1 VETEQKR
8 VGSLASLRDCRG
20 KLQALLSRQQYNRP
34 MRRVY
39 LDNNATTPVLPE
51 VFEAMKPFY
60 LEQFGN
66 ASSIHHY
73 GQHARAAVEKARG
86 EVAALLNARPAEIVF
101 TSGGTE
107 GDNAAIFGLVQRGD
121 HIITSTIEHHAVLN
135 TGKRLEQMGCEVS
148 YVPVNGRCQVD
159 PDDVRKALR
168 PNTRLISV
176 MMANNETG
184 VIQPVEEVGKIAQ
197 EADVFFHTDAVQAAG
212 KVPVDVQKIGCDVLS
227 ISGHKIHAP
236 QGTGAMYIRK
246 GTLIQ
251 PLIYG
256 GSHERQRRAG
266 TENVPGIVG
275 LGKAAELAKN
285 WLESCG
291 PAEMTAMR
299 NRLQNEILAKVE
311 AAGVNGQGAPR
322 VPNTTN
328 LWFDYI
334 EGEALVI
341 ALDLKGLA
349 VSSGAACSSGAIE
362 PSHVLLAMGLPHER
376 ARASVRLSLGKQTTS
391 EDVDFAIQLVP
402 ETVGR
407 LREIS
412 PLYRKH
418 AAV

>member
-1 VETEQKR
+1 
-8 VGSLASLRDCRG
+8 
-20 KLQALLSRQQYNRP
+20 

-51 VFEAMKPFY
+51 VFEAMRPFY

-66 ASSIHHY
+66 ASSIHHH
-73 GQHARAAVEKARG
+73 GQHARAAVEKARAS
-86 EVAALLNARPAEIVF
+86 VAALVNSRPAEIVF

-107 GDNAAIFGLVQRGD
+107 ADNLGIFGLVQRGD
-121 HIITSTIEHHAVLN
+121 HVITSTTEHSAVMN
-135 TGKRLEQMGCEVS
+135 SCKRLEQMGCEVTF
-148 YVPVNGRCQVD
+148 VPVNSRGEIV
-159 PDDVRKALR
+159 PDDVRGALR

-184 VIQPVEEVGKIAQ
+184 VIQPVEEIGRIAQ

-212 KVPVDVQKIGCDVLS
+212 KIPLDVQKIDCDALT

-236 QGTGAMYIRK
+236 QGTGALFIKK

-251 PLIYG
+251 PQIYG

-266 TENVPGIVG
+266 TENLPGIVG
-275 LGKAAELAKN
+275 LGKAAEIAKH
-285 WLESCG
+285 WLESG
-291 PAEMTAMR
+291 EAAEMSAMR
-299 NRLQNEILAKVE
+299 DRLQDSVLNAMDGM
-311 AAGVNGQGAPR
+311 GVNGMGAPR

-328 LWFDYI
+328 RWFDHI

-362 PSHVLLAMGLPHER
+362 PSHVLLAMALPHQR
-376 ARASVRLSLGKQTTS
+376 ARASIRISLGKQTTN
-391 EDVDFAIQLVP
+391 DDIDFAIKVIP
-402 ETVGR
+402 ETVAR

-412 PLYRKH
+412 PVYQKQTV
-418 AAV
+418 AK

>member
-1 VETEQKR
+1 
-8 VGSLASLRDCRG
+8 
-20 KLQALLSRQQYNRP
+20 

-51 VFEAMKPFY
+51 VFEAMRPFY
-60 LEQFGN
+60 LEKFGN

-73 GQHARAAVEKARG
+73 GQHARAAVEKARAS
-86 EVAALLNARPAEIVF
+86 VAALLNARPAEIIF

-107 GDNAAIFGLVQRGD
+107 ADNLGIFGLVARGE
-121 HIITSTIEHHAVLN
+121 HVITSTIEHSAVTN
-135 TGKRLEQMGCEVS
+135 TCKRLEQMGCEVT
-148 YVPVNGRCQVD
+148 YVPVNDRCLVD
-159 PDDVRKALR
+159 PDDVRRALR
-168 PNTRLISV
+168 PNTKLISV

-184 VIQPVEEVGKIAQ
+184 VVEPVEEIGKIAQ
-197 EADVFFHTDAVQAAG
+197 EADVFFHTDAIQAAG
-212 KVPVDVQKIGCDVLS
+212 KVPVDVQKIGCDALS
-227 ISGHKIHAP
+227 VSGHKIHAP
-236 QGTGAMYIRK
+236 QGTGALFLKK

-266 TENVPGIVG
+266 TENLPGIVG
-275 LGKAAELAKN
+275 LGKAAQIARDWLA
-285 WLESCG
+285 SDG
-291 PAEMTAMR
+291 PAEMSAMR
-299 NRLQNEILAKVE
+299 DRLQDSVLNAMDGL
-311 AAGVNGQGAPR
+311 GVNGLGAPR

-328 LWFDYI
+328 LYFDHI

-362 PSHVLLAMGLPHER
+362 PSHVLLAMGLAHQR
-376 ARASVRLSLGKQTTS
+376 ARASIRVSLGKQTTA
-391 EDVDFAIQLVP
+391 EDVDFAISVIP

-412 PLYRKH
+412 PLYRKQ
-418 AAV
+418 AVSQ

>member
-1 VETEQKR
+1 
-8 VGSLASLRDCRG
+8 
-20 KLQALLSRQQYNRP
+20 

-60 LEQFGN
+60 LEEFGN

-73 GQHARAAVEKARG
+73 GQRARSAVEKARAS
-86 EVAALLNARPAEIVF
+86 VAALLNARPAEIVF

-107 GDNAAIFGLVQRGD
+107 GDNAAIFGLATKGD
-121 HIITSTIEHHAVLN
+121 HIITSTIEHSAVMN
-135 TGKRLEQMGCEVS
+135 TCKRLEQMGCEVS
-148 YVPVNGRCQVD
+148 FVPVNGRGEVD
-159 PDDVRKALR
+159 PEDIRKALR
-168 PNTRLISV
+168 PNTRLISI

-184 VIQPVEEVGKIAQ
+184 VVQPVEEISRIARD
-197 EADVFFHTDAVQAAG
+197 ADVFFHTDAVQAAG
-212 KVPVDVQKIGCDVLS
+212 KIPIDVQQIGCDVLT

-236 QGTGAMYIRK
+236 QGTGAVYIKR

-266 TENVPGIVG
+266 TENLPGIVG
-275 LGKAAELAKN
+275 LGKAAELAKK
-285 WLESCG
+285 WLEGNG
-291 PAEMTAMR
+291 PAEMAAMR
-299 NRLQNEILAKVE
+299 DHLQNAVLKAIGE
-311 AAGVNGQGAPR
+311 AGINGDGARR

-362 PSHVLLAMGLPHER
+362 PSHVLLAMGLKHER
-376 ARASVRLSLGKQTTS
+376 ARSSVRISLGKQTTN
-391 EDVDFAIQLVP
+391 EDIEFAIKVLP
-402 ETVGR
+402 ETVTR

-412 PLYRKH
+412 PLHK
-418 AAV
+418 ASGSNVEKKTVIAS

>member
-1 VETEQKR
+1 
-8 VGSLASLRDCRG
+8 
-20 KLQALLSRQQYNRP
+20 

-51 VFEAMKPFY
+51 VLEAMRPFY

-73 GQHARAAVEKARG
+73 GQHARGAVEKARG
-86 EVAALLNARPAEIVF
+86 LVAALLNARPAEIVF

-107 GDNAAIFGLVQRGD
+107 ADNLGIFGLASRGD
-121 HIITSTIEHHAVLN
+121 HVITSTIEHSAVLN
-135 TGKRLEQMGCEVS
+135 TCKRLEQTGCEVTF
-148 YVPVNGRCQVD
+148 VAVNGRCEIN
-159 PDDVRKALR
+159 PDDVRAALR
-168 PNTRLISV
+168 PNTKLISV

-184 VIQPVEEVGKIAQ
+184 VVQPVEEIGKIAR

-212 KVPVDVQKIGCDVLS
+212 KLPVDVQKIGCDALS
-227 ISGHKIHAP
+227 ISGHKIHGP
-236 QGTGAMYIRK
+236 QGTGALYIKK

-266 TENVPGIVG
+266 TENLPGIVG
-275 LGKAAELAKN
+275 LGKAAELARH
-285 WLESCG
+285 WLESNVPAEMTG
-291 PAEMTAMR
+291 PAEMATMR
-299 NRLQNEILAKVE
+299 DRLQNHVMNALD
-311 AAGVNGQGAPR
+311 AAGVNGLGALR

-328 LWFDYI
+328 LWFDHI

-362 PSHVLLAMGLPHER
+362 PSHVLLAMGLPHQR
-376 ARASVRLSLGKQTTS
+376 ARASIRVSLGKQTTE
-391 EDVDFAIQLVP
+391 EDIDFATTVIP
-402 ETVGR
+402 ETVAR

-412 PLYRKH
+412 PVYQK
-418 AAV
+418 AKVM

>member
-1 VETEQKR
+1 
-8 VGSLASLRDCRG
+8 
-20 KLQALLSRQQYNRP
+20 

-51 VFEAMKPFY
+51 VLEAMRPFY
-60 LEQFGN
+60 LEEFGN

-73 GQHARAAVEKARG
+73 GQHARAAVEKARAS
-86 EVAALLNARPAEIVF
+86 VAALLNARPAEIIF

-107 GDNAAIFGLVQRGD
+107 ADNLAVFGLIRAGD
-121 HIITSTIEHHAVLN
+121 HVITSAIEHHAVLN
-135 TGKRLEQMGCEVS
+135 SCKRLEQMGCEVTF
-148 YVPVNGRCQVD
+148 VPVSGHGEIA
-159 PDDVRKALR
+159 PDDVRNALR
-168 PNTRLISV
+168 PNTRLISI

-184 VIQPVEEVGKIAQ
+184 VLQPVEEIGRIAL

-212 KVPVDVQKIGCDVLS
+212 KVPIDMARIACDALS

-236 QGTGAMYIRK
+236 QGTGAMFLKK

-251 PLIYG
+251 PMLYG

-266 TENVPGIVG
+266 TENLPGIVG
-275 LGKAAELAKN
+275 LGKAAEMARQ
-285 WLESCG
+285 WLESGG
-291 PAEMTAMR
+291 PAAMAAMR
-299 NRLQNEILAKVE
+299 DRLQEDVLGSAE
-311 AAGVNGQGAPR
+311 AAGVNGLGAPR

-328 LWFDYI
+328 LWFDFI

-362 PSHVLLAMGLPHER
+362 PSHVLLAMGLSQQR
-376 ARASVRLSLGKQTTS
+376 ARSSIRLSLGKQTTQQ
-391 EDVDFAIQLVP
+391 DIDFALQTVP
-402 ETVGR
+402 ETVTR

-412 PLYRKH
+412 PLYRKQT
-418 AAV
+418 VG

>member
-1 VETEQKR
+1 
-8 VGSLASLRDCRG
+8 
-20 KLQALLSRQQYNRP
+20 

-60 LEQFGN
+60 LEEFGN

-73 GQHARAAVEKARG
+73 GQRARSAVEKARAS
-86 EVAALLNARPAEIVF
+86 VAALLNARPAEIVF

-107 GDNAAIFGLVQRGD
+107 GDNAAIFGLATKGD
-121 HIITSTIEHHAVLN
+121 HIITSTIEHSAVMN
-135 TGKRLEQMGCEVS
+135 TCKRLEQMGCEVTF
-148 YVPVNGRCQVD
+148 VPVNGRGEVD
-159 PDDVRKALR
+159 PEDIRKALR
-168 PNTRLISV
+168 PNTRLISI

-184 VIQPVEEVGKIAQ
+184 VVQPVEEISRIAR

-212 KVPVDVQKIGCDVLS
+212 KIPIDVQQIGCDVLT

-236 QGTGAMYIRK
+236 QGTGAVYIKR

-266 TENVPGIVG
+266 TENLPGIVG
-275 LGKAAELAKN
+275 LGKAAELAKK
-285 WLESCG
+285 WLEGNG
-291 PAEMTAMR
+291 PAEMAAMR
-299 NRLQNEILAKVE
+299 DHLQNTVLKAIGE
-311 AAGVNGQGAPR
+311 AGINGDGARR

-349 VSSGAACSSGAIE
+349 ASSGAACSSGAIE
-362 PSHVLLAMGLPHER
+362 PSHVLLAMGLKHER
-376 ARASVRLSLGKQTTS
+376 ARSSVRISLGKQTTN
-391 EDVDFAIQLVP
+391 EDIEFAIKVLP
-402 ETVGR
+402 ETVTR

-412 PLYRKH
+412 PLHKSSGSNVEKKTVT
-418 AAV
+418 AS

>member
-1 VETEQKR
+1 
-8 VGSLASLRDCRG
+8 
-20 KLQALLSRQQYNRP
+20 

-39 LDNNATTPVLPE
+39 LDNNATTPVLLE

-60 LEQFGN
+60 LEGFGN

-73 GQHARAAVEKARG
+73 GQNARAAVEKARG
-86 EVAALLNARPAEIVF
+86 HVAALLNARPAEIVF

-107 GDNAAIFGLVQRGD
+107 SDNAGIFGLVSRGD
-121 HIITSTIEHHAVLN
+121 HLITSTIEHSAVLK
-135 TGKRLEQMGCEVS
+135 TCKRLEETGCEVT
-148 YVPVNGRCQVD
+148 YIGVNGRCEVD
-159 PDDVRKALR
+159 PEEVRKALR
-168 PNTRLISV
+168 PNTRLISI

-184 VIQPVEEVGKIAQ
+184 VLQPVEEIGRIAQ

-212 KVPVDVQKIGCDVLS
+212 KVPVDVAKIGCDALS

-236 QGTGAMYIRK
+236 QGTGALFVKK

-266 TENVPGIVG
+266 TENLPGIVG
-275 LGKAAELAKN
+275 LGKAAEVALH
-285 WLESCG
+285 WLNGSG
-291 PAEMTAMR
+291 PAEMSTER
-299 NRLQNEILAKVE
+299 DRLQNTILRAVDD
-311 AAGVNGQGAPR
+311 AGVNGEGAQR

-328 LWFDYI
+328 LWFEGC

-341 ALDLKGLA
+341 SLDLKGLA

-362 PSHVLLAMGLPHER
+362 PSHVLLAMGMPHQR
-376 ARASVRLSLGKQTTS
+376 ARSSIRISLGKQTTP
-391 EDVDFAIQLVP
+391 EDIDFAAKIVP
-402 ETVGR
+402 EAVSR

-412 PLYRKH
+412 PVYRQPAEKTR
-418 AAV
+418 

>member
-1 VETEQKR
+1 
-8 VGSLASLRDCRG
+8 
-20 KLQALLSRQQYNRP
+20 
-34 MRRVY
+34 MHRVY

-51 VFEAMKPFY
+51 VFEAMRPFY

-73 GQHARAAVEKARG
+73 GQHARAAVEKARAS
-86 EVAALLNARPAEIVF
+86 VAALLNARPAEIVF

-107 GDNAAIFGLVQRGD
+107 ADNLGIFGLVQRGD
-121 HIITSTIEHHAVLN
+121 HVITSTIEHSAVTN
-135 TGKRLEQMGCEVS
+135 TCKRLEQMGCEVTF
-148 YVPVNGRCQVD
+148 VPVNAQGEIYPGNVHA
-159 PDDVRKALR
+159 ALR
-168 PNTRLISV
+168 PNTRLISI

-184 VIQPVEEVGKIAQ
+184 VIQAVEEIGKIAQ

-212 KVPVDVQKIGCDVLS
+212 KVPIDVQKIACDALS

-236 QGTGAMYIRK
+236 QGTGAIYIKK

-251 PLIYG
+251 PQIYG

-266 TENVPGIVG
+266 TENLPGIVG
-275 LGKAAELAKN
+275 IGKAAELAKQ
-285 WLESCG
+285 WLDGDG
-291 PAEMTAMR
+291 PAEMAAMR
-299 NRLQNEILAKVE
+299 DRLQDSILSTMGDL
-311 AAGVNGQGAPR
+311 GVNGLGAPR

-328 LWFDYI
+328 LWFDHI

-362 PSHVLLAMGLPHER
+362 PSHVLLAMGLPHQR
-376 ARASVRLSLGKQTTS
+376 ARASIRVSLGKQTTQ
-391 EDVDFAIQLVP
+391 EDIDFAIKVIP

-412 PLYRKH
+412 PAYQKQP
-418 AAV
+418 VG